1 MTAHFRK
8 GAQPR
13 ALSDRERLVVRAEAL
28 SGLLEEMSERLHLLR
43 DELWQMRAE
52 LAQRGV
58 ER

>member
-1 MTAHFRK
+1 MSAHFRI

-13 ALSDRERLVVRAEAL
+13 ALSDRERLEMRAEAL
-28 SGLLEEMSERLHLLR
+28 SGLLEEMSERLHLMR
-43 DELWQMRAE
+43 DELWQLRAE